1 MANISPVSIAA
12 GNRAMMAA
20 DLNKLNELRLDD
32 RRKRLAPVA
41 HLKLTGNDEQMVTW
55 VGDLQQGDGGKGA
68 MSDRLARYHHVV
80 VRTQGG
86 DNAGHTT
93 CFVDRQNKMFELKT
107 HVVPSGVRH
116 RDVVG
121 IIANG
126 VMLNPE
132 QLVAEIAQLTPFD
145 SAVARRVYIS
155 DRAHIVFPF
164 HRQIDILQEDMKQKQ
179 CKEIGTTKRGI
190 GPANLSKVGRIG
202 IRVYDLANLESVADR
217 IKDNIDFFNLPSNYI
232 QDSLNWIMKYREFL
246 LERALDSTKFLN
258 AALDEGYSIV
268 FEGAQGPLI
277 DLEHGIYP
285 YVTTCPTAFYSVGLG
300 TGIDGGRVK
309 NKVGVLKVYQTMV
322 GNGRFVTEDPGE
334 LGNQLRSLGNEFGT
348 TTSRPRRC
356 GWLDLVCCKWA
367 VDLNGYTS
375 VILTKLDILDTLPE
389 IGVCVAY
396 ENNGKYIIDFRPEQ
410 EYLVNC
416 RPVYKFFKGWQRSTE
431 SIAAFVDLP
440 METKVFIE
448 YIAQYLNIDIGGVTK
463 GPKDC
468 DLLENPASKF
478 GGLLLQKRYE
488 AEGKRHE
495 GRGVRRKA

>member
-145 SAVARRVYIS
+145 SFIS
-155 DRAHIVFPF
+155 AI
-164 HRQIDILQEDMKQKQ
+164 
-179 CKEIGTTKRGI
+179 
-190 GPANLSKVGRIG
+190 GRILCFRFTG
-202 IRVYDLANLESVADR
+202 
-217 IKDNIDFFNLPSNYI
+217 K
-232 QDSLNWIMKYREFL
+232 
-246 LERALDSTKFLN
+246 
-258 AALDEGYSIV
+258 
-268 FEGAQGPLI
+268 LI
-277 DLEHGIYP
+277 
-285 YVTTCPTAFYSVGLG
+285 FYKK
-300 TGIDGGRVK
+300 T
-309 NKVGVLKVYQTMV
+309 
-322 GNGRFVTEDPGE
+322 
-334 LGNQLRSLGNEFGT
+334 
-348 TTSRPRRC
+348 
-356 GWLDLVCCKWA
+356 
-367 VDLNGYTS
+367 
-375 VILTKLDILDTLPE
+375 
-389 IGVCVAY
+389 
-396 ENNGKYIIDFRPEQ
+396 
-410 EYLVNC
+410 
-416 RPVYKFFKGWQRSTE
+416 
-431 SIAAFVDLP
+431 
-440 METKVFIE
+440 
-448 YIAQYLNIDIGGVTK
+448 
-463 GPKDC
+463 
-468 DLLENPASKF
+468 
-478 GGLLLQKRYE
+478 
-488 AEGKRHE
+488 
-495 GRGVRRKA
+495 